1 MAVTDLVEQLAAHK
15 TLGSAPRAELEW
27 IAAHGIMRHLEKN
40 EVLTRADKNISV
52 EGLFVVLSG
61 RIAIYVDRGSG
72 TNKVMEWK
80 AGDVTGFLP
89 YSRMGNPPG
98 DTVAQEPST
107 ALLVKKEH
115 FPELIRECQEV
126 TAILVHKMLDRARE
140 FKSKDLLDERLMSLG
155 RISAGTRPRVEQ
167 PGVGHRAQRGVARQA
182 ARGNRAC
189 GPCARGGETHRRAT
203 RGGRRAPVLLYDRDS
218 PRRALAD
225 PAGRARRCNQ
235 RLARCASFACRHR
248 DGARRERGHDR
259 GARPVRESR
268 RWSGARSGAPL
279 GGGRVPPFTRSPP
292 KFRKRRCA
300 SQASSCSIKGFSHMD
315 QATVAEPVDLPVGL
329 SNTIDV
335 LKSKARSKSVSIAV
349 TVEPNLPKVLGFIGE
364 LNQVWANLI
373 DNALDAVAQGG
384 HIDITASRESRGVV
398 VHIIDNGTG
407 IAPENSGST
416 CSSRSVTTKPVGA
429 RHRPRSGHRA
439 QSGDPQRR
447 RHQRGLPPRAH
458 RFQRVAAA
466 RGSRRRRSEGMNKPV
481 ILVADDD
488 AQVLA
493 AVRRDLA
500 FTVPGELHHRQRL
513 VGRGGARRR

>member
-1 MAVTDLVEQLAAHK
+1 MDTLHLMAVTDLVEQLAAHK

-107 ALLVKKEH
+107 ALLVKREH

-155 RISAGTRPRVEQ
+155 RISARHRPRVEQ

-182 ARGNRAC
+182 ARGSRAC
-189 GPCARGGETHRRAT
+189 RPCARGGETHRRAT

-218 PRRALAD
+218 PRRAVAD
-225 PAGRARRCNQ
+225 PAGRARRCDQ

-268 RWSGARSGAPL
+268 RWSAARSGAPM
-279 GGGRVPPFTRSPP
+279 GGGR
-292 KFRKRRCA
+292 
-300 SQASSCSIKGFSHMD
+300 
-315 QATVAEPVDLPVGL
+315 GL
-329 SNTIDV
+329 GSR
-335 LKSKARSKSVSIAV
+335 AR
-349 TVEPNLPKVLGFIGE
+349 L
-364 LNQVWANLI
+364 
-373 DNALDAVAQGG
+373 
-384 HIDITASRESRGVV
+384 R
-398 VHIIDNGTG
+398 
-407 IAPENSGST
+407 
-416 CSSRSVTTKPVGA
+416 SSRSGDA
-429 RHRPRSGHRA
+429 HLRPRPVDQRLLAHGSGHRRRA
-439 QSGDPQRR
+439 GGFARRVEQHHRRPQVEGPEQVGFHRR
-447 RHQRGLPPRAH
+447 YRRAEP
-458 RFQRVAAA
+458 
-466 RGSRRRRSEGMNKPV
+466 SEGAR
-481 ILVADDD
+481 LH
-488 AQVLA
+488 
-493 AVRRDLA
+493 RRAESDLGQSDRQRA
-500 FTVPGELHHRQRL
+500 RRGGSGWTYRHHRKP
-513 VGRGGARRR
+513 G